1 MEAEAHDAWQKAALE
16 PPRAYGETPVSGAV
30 RVEHA
35 DFVVEERLGF
45 EADGGDAHR
54 LLLVEKV
61 GTNTLFVRARARGTG
76 RQAAGRRRLRG
87 TQGPPSAGA
96 AVVLSARV
104 ARRRFVRGLRGRRVS
119 RAARAAAF
127 AQASAA
133 VRWPAIPSRSG
144 FGACRAMPTRSPR
157 ASSA

>member
-45 EADGGDAHR
+45 EADGGEAHR

-61 GTNTLFVRARARGTG
+61 GTNTLFVARAL
-76 RQAAGRRRLRG
+76 AAR
-87 TQGPPSAGA
+87 PSAVTKIASRPAACGA
-96 AVVLSARV
+96 KNRTTS
-104 ARRRFVRGLRGRRVS
+104 
-119 RAARAAAF
+119 
-127 AQASAA
+127 
-133 VRWPAIPSRSG
+133 PS
-144 FGACRAMPTRSPR
+144 
-157 ASSA
+157 